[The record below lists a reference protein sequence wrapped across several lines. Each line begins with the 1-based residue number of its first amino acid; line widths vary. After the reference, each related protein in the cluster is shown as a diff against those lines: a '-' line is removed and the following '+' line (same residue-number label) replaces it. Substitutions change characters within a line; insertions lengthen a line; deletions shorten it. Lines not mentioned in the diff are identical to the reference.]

1 MLKKSFLVV
10 CLLVIGLGLTARC
23 NADDRA
29 AKAQALVKK
38 AVSMAQKDG
47 LKRSLEVI
55 NDVKGPLVDGDLYVF
70 AMSLGNMRL
79 AAGSPFN
86 KPKLGTR
93 ATADFNKK
101 MAEIAKKKGS
111 GWLEYSWPKPDG
123 SKPVPKRT
131 FIMRVPGEDAY
142 FGCGYYIE

>member
-1 MLKKSFLVV
+1 MKKSLGIIALISACFVLVGV
-10 CLLVIGLGLTARC
+10 C

-29 AKAQALVKK
+29 AKAQALVEK
-38 AVSMAQKDG
+38 AVAIAQKDG

-55 NDVKGPLVDGDLYVF
+55 NEVKGPLVDGDLYVF

-142 FGCGYYIE
+142 FGCGYYKE